1 MQFVIYN
8 IIYVSMKKNNTKK
21 INEQKF
27 EKFNQKNDIFN
38 RSLWDES
45 IRSDKTEKFYQDY
58 IKPPEDKKRPE
69 GFSHKDYAFRN
80 AGWFMSDFF
89 SNWIKTKMNID
100 IDEGQGVL
108 IPINVEEKLFATDQ
122 LVTRSFLLYPSA

>member
-45 IRSDKTEKFYQDY
+45 IRSDKTEKFYQD
-58 IKPPEDKKRPE
+58 
-69 GFSHKDYAFRN
+69 
-80 AGWFMSDFF
+80 
-89 SNWIKTKMNID
+89 
-100 IDEGQGVL
+100 
-108 IPINVEEKLFATDQ
+108 
-122 LVTRSFLLYPSA
+122 